1 MLGVEAFDDADA
13 FFVAAEPVLSA
24 DPAGYTVIASVLA
37 DVRAAARSY
46 PSARWFVVRD
56 GETAVGAVMH
66 TPPYAPYLGPM
77 PEQAGTLV
85 ADAIAESAG
94 GTAADVAGFNGEIEV
109 TRAAVTRWQERFG
122 GPPVQA
128 TVSMRL
134 YRLGALQVPTVP
146 GSARTA
152 TAVDWDVMLDWHLTF
167 ADEIAHP
174 VHEIET
180 GLRARL
186 ERELL
191 TVWEDGDRPVAMAG
205 RTEPAAGVVR
215 VGPVYTPPE
224 HRRCGYGAA
233 VTAAA
238 STAARAV
245 PATLEVVLFTDLGNP
260 TSNKIYAEIGY
271 RPVRDYLEVSFSP
284 AG

>member
-1 MLGVEAFDDADA
+1 MLRVEAFDDADA
-13 FFVAAEPVLSA
+13 FFAAAKPVLSA

-37 DVRAAARSY
+37 DVRVGARSY
-46 PSARWFVVRD
+46 PAARWFVVRD
-56 GETAVGAVMH
+56 GETPVGAVMH

-77 PEQAGTLV
+77 PEQAGALV

-94 GTAADVAGFNGEIEV
+94 GMTADVAGFNGEV
-109 TRAAVTRWQERFG
+109 DATRAAVTRWQERFG
-122 GPPVQA
+122 GPPVEA

-134 YRLGALQVPTVP
+134 YRLDTLQVPNVP

-152 TAVDWDVMLDWHLTF
+152 MADNWDVLRAWHLAF

-174 VHEIET
+174 AHEIET
-180 GLRARL
+180 GMRVRL
-186 ERELL
+186 GRGLL
-191 TVWEDGDRPVAMAG
+191 TVWEDGARPVAMAG

-224 HRRCGYGAA
+224 HRRHGFGAA

-238 STAARAV
+238 SAAARAV
-245 PATLEVVLFTDLGNP
+245 PATREVVLFTDLGNP
-260 TSNKIYAEIGY
+260 TSNKIYSKIGY
-271 RPVRDYLEVSFSP
+271 RPVRDYLEVTF
-284 AG
+284 GR